1 MFELSVQTAG
11 IGGFSGTELMV
22 VLGVAVL
29 LFGGKKIP
37 EVAKGIGEGTCM
49 AAPAAIAS
57 AVTDA
62 LSGHGV
68 EVTELPVHGGRIW
81 EWLHTRERGEP

>member
-37 EVAKGIGEGTCM
+37 EVAKGISEGIKNFKQAMKPEEET
-49 AAPAAIAS
+49 PAAA
-57 AVTDA
+57 AA
-62 LSGHGV
+62 A
-68 EVTELPVHGGRIW
+68 
-81 EWLHTRERGEP
+81 EPRKQA